1 MSKTVS
7 YSNPSNLSTC
17 NFFEIRYKISQTWK
31 LDNICPE
38 SRVKHV
44 DHVCQHHQL
53 KNEFQMNWIKVN
65 WKWNRWINRW
75 AAFDIHRRNE
85 VFDDGE
91 YLKAKENASLCERE
105 PHPKLLN
112 SAHSLAGKFL
122 FFLFKF
128 KENEKCRVSIS
139 DPYANGVPR
148 TAQEREKIKNVN
160 KSLYRS
166 VDRGVLLAAI
176 FQMFAFCFTLNS
188 FFWENNLRDGVEH
201 LATRLSHLSN
211 SLKINLIWIWM
222 KINFFKN

>member
-1 MSKTVS
+1 MGKIFIQISEVEVSKTVN

-17 NFFEIRYKISQTWK
+17 NFFEIRYKISQRWK
-31 LDNICPE
+31 LDNICTE

-44 DHVCQHHQL
+44 DYVCQHHQL

-122 FFLFKF
+122 FFLFSGSF
-128 KENEKCRVSIS
+128 FNLLETFNCLDSDVSPGPF
-139 DPYANGVPR
+139 D
-148 TAQEREKIKNVN
+148 QER
-160 KSLYRS
+160 
-166 VDRGVLLAAI
+166 
-176 FQMFAFCFTLNS
+176 AFRAC
-188 FFWENNLRDGVEH
+188 
-201 LATRLSHLSN
+201 
-211 SLKINLIWIWM
+211 
-222 KINFFKN
+222 NFICEDDNFSWGN